1 MREGLWAPPNRA
13 LTAGLVLAITFVAA
27 EALAVVTVM
36 PVVARELGGLWL
48 YGWVFSAFMLGSI
61 VGIVTAG
68 READRHGPA
77 IPFLAGLVLFSA
89 GLAVAGLA
97 PSMPV
102 LVAGRA
108 LQGIG
113 GGAVPAVAYA
123 SIGRGLPGRLRA
135 RMMAVLSTAWVVPG
149 LAGPA
154 LSAEV
159 AHLFGWRWVFLGLL
173 PLVAVAGMI
182 AVPSLSRLSPPGTR
196 HPGEHR
202 LTDGARVAGG
212 TALIL
217 AGLTLAAG
225 GYALAGHRGG
235 SVNGL
240 TGAGLIL
247 VGAVIGLPALRRLV
261 PPGTG
266 QARPG
271 LPATVLTRGLLTFGF
286 FGADAYV
293 TLTITVLRHHS
304 PVLAGVAVTGST
316 LAWAAG
322 SWAQAQLS
330 VSWPGRHLV
339 RIGLIIILAGIG
351 GMMTVLHPAV
361 PVVVGLAAWT
371 LAGLGMGIGYAPTTL
386 MMLREAP
393 PGREGWASASL
404 NLADVLGTATG
415 IGVAGAAVAATAG
428 LGPGLR
434 GGVAI
439 AFVISALAA
448 LAALALSGRLPAG
461 PISPVPADE
470 PHRVPAVDQ
479 AGLSSPG

>member
-1 MREGLWAPPNRA
+1 MRDGLWAPPNRA

-61 VGIVTAG
+61 VGIVAAG

-97 PSMPV
+97 PSMQV

-113 GGAVPAVAYA
+113 AGAVPAVAYA

-173 PLVAVAGMI
+173 PLVAIAGLI
-182 AVPSLSRLSPPGTR
+182 AVPSLRRLGPPGTR
-196 HPGEHR
+196 HGGEHR
-202 LTDGARVAGG
+202 LTDGVRVAAG
-212 TALIL
+212 TALML
-217 AGLTLAAG
+217 AGLTVAAG
-225 GYALAGHRGG
+225 GYALGGLRGG
-235 SVNGL
+235 PLSAL
-240 TGAGLIL
+240 IGAGLIL
-247 VGAVIGLPALRRLV
+247 VGAVTGLPALRRLL

-266 QARPG
+266 RARPG
-271 LPATVLTRGLLTFGF
+271 LPVTVLTRGLLTFGF

-316 LAWAAG
+316 LAWTVGA
-322 SWAQAQLS
+322 WAQAQLS
-330 VSWPGRHLV
+330 ASWPGRRLV
-339 RIGLIIILAGIG
+339 RIGLVIIVAGIG
-351 GMMTVLHPAV
+351 GMATVLDPSV
-361 PVVVGLAAWT
+361 PVLAGLAAWT

-415 IGVAGAAVAATAG
+415 IGVGGAAVAATAS

-434 GGVAI
+434 AGVAT
-439 AFVISALAA
+439 AFAISALAA
-448 LAALALSGRLPAG
+448 LAALALAGRLPAG
-461 PISPVPADE
+461 LISAAPAGPAKRAPVAE
-470 PHRVPAVDQ
+470 AAKR
-479 AGLSSPG
+479 LS